1 MTLTPKEVHYMLH
14 FFFLGIRAYKE
25 LELFF
30 FTLERFY
37 QHVSGPPM
45 KAFIKVVSSLI
56 LVCACTPMS
65 MHVRDDTVSGV
76 ADEVWVTIHL
86 NSW

>member
-1 MTLTPKEVHYMLH
+1 
-14 FFFLGIRAYKE
+14 
-25 LELFF
+25 
-30 FTLERFY
+30 
-37 QHVSGPPM
+37 M